1 MKEKGLSRVVCYWD
15 KVDSEKGL
23 VYLAAIDEGLVYC
36 STPGGKED
44 EMIKWVTKH
53 LPDYALKEGSNNIL
67 DLAKKQ
73 LIDYFK
79 RKGRILDVPMH
90 FIGTSFQKSV
100 WNALTTIPY
109 GKTKTY
115 GQIAASIGKPKAPRA
130 VGGANNKNPI
140 ALFVP

>member
-1 MKEKGLSRVVCYWD
+1 MVCYWD

-23 VYLAAIDEGLVYC
+23 VYLAAIDRGLVYC
-36 STPGGKED
+36 STPGGREAKMKEW
-44 EMIKWVTKH
+44 MTKH
-53 LPDYALKEGSNNIL
+53 LPDYVLEEGSNDIL
-67 DLAKKQ
+67 NLAKKQ

-79 RKGRILDVPMH
+79 RKGSILDVPMH
-90 FIGTSFQKSV
+90 FIGTSFQKNV

-109 GKTKTY
+109 GETRTY
-115 GQIAASIGKPKAPRA
+115 GQIAALIGNPKAPRA